1 MKPFL
6 TVLAVAGAIVCGSQV
21 AAHHSLAA
29 TYREDATVTIRG
41 ELVQFVYR
49 NPHSLM
55 HVIVQE
61 NSRAPVRYAVEWGSA
76 GELVA
81 QGVTRETLKPGDF
94 VVITGSPSRAP
105 SDHRIRVTALERPS
119 DGFVWE
125 PPPGEPSERLFAPV
139 RLR

>member
-1 MKPFL
+1 MKLLL
-6 TVLAVAGAIVCGSQV
+6 TVLAVAGAILGGTRV

-29 TYREDATVTIRG
+29 AYREDATVTIRG

-61 NSRAPVRYAVEWGSA
+61 NSRIPVRYAVEWGSA

-81 QGVTRETLKPGDF
+81 QGVTRETLKPGDV

-105 SDHRIRVTALERPS
+105 SDHRIRVTALERPI
-119 DGFVWE
+119 DGFIWE
-125 PPPGEPSERLFAPV
+125 APLGEPAER
-139 RLR
+139 